1 MAGFLQSL
9 KDQYRAHV
17 VRHENLP
24 FLRACMAAC
33 ALVATADGHVSF
45 TERVRV
51 DQILETLDQ
60 LSVFD
65 PHDGVNLFVG
75 FAETIIAN
83 PRDGHAAVLKELDVV
98 REERETA
105 ELLVRICL
113 AVAESN
119 GETSLPDQIEIVTL
133 CSHLGVDAV
142 SFDLYQDDLLQQ
154 YKARQS

>member
-17 VRHENLP
+17 LRHENLP

-33 ALVATADGHVSF
+33 ALVATADGRVSF
-45 TERVRV
+45 TQRVRV

-65 PHDGVNLFVG
+65 PHEGVNLFVE
-75 FAETIIAN
+75 FAETILDN
-83 PRDGHAAVLKELDVV
+83 PKEGHASVLRELSTAM
-98 REERETA
+98 EERETA
-105 ELLVRICL
+105 ELLIRICL
-113 AVAESN
+113 AVAEAN

-133 CSHLGVDAV
+133 CSHLAVDPAGF
-142 SFDLYQDDLLQQ
+142 SLYRDELL
-154 YKARQS
+154 KARDARAG